1 MIRTS
6 CQMDY
11 IEDYAM
17 NLYRETAISWTLH
30 AMKIMM
36 GYEDVRNEI
45 IKEFC
50 PCVQNIEFSRT
61 FDGDPHSDGIS
72 KVSKYKEIEQYL
84 ISCINKKPYV
94 IFTACN
100 VKDADTDET
109 HYQSFYMDNINHE
122 IYVIDPAK
130 PAKGY
135 GIYYPEVALQVV
147 KPFAES
153 NGYTFR
159 FMPVSCPAQITD
171 EDVFCQSWTLF
182 ILMNILQ
189 NGIETPVS
197 IPKKQNDKYN
207 ALLSFYKE
215 IVTRIPTTIGDIRI
229 IYREELL
236 LEENMKV
243 VLSDGT
249 MEDWNALF
257 EIDPYSLL
265 LQMTADDMA

>member
-1 MIRTS
+1 
-6 CQMDY
+6 MDY
-11 IEDYAM
+11 IEDYAT

-45 IKEFC
+45 IKEFY

-61 FDGDPHSDGIS
+61 FDGDPYSDSIS

-147 KPFAES
+147 KPFTES

-171 EDVFCQSWTLF
+171 EDVFCQSWTLY

-189 NGIETPVS
+189 NGIETPVT

-215 IVTRIPTTIGDIRI
+215 IVTRIPTTIDDIRI

-236 LEENMKV
+236 LEENMQV

-257 EIDPYSLL
+257 EIDPYALL